1 MPPAPLEL
9 RLPDWTDAYLLT
21 NASLPDDKARMR
33 FVIGLAA
40 ENVRRG
46 TGGPFGAAVFERGS
60 GKPVAI
66 GVNLVPSLAQSVLHA
81 EVVAIMFAP
90 QSVGHYTLSAPG
102 MAEHELFTSCEPC
115 AMCFGAVLWSGVR
128 RLVCGATRDD
138 AESIGFDEG
147 PVDEDSYEYLQ
158 RRGIDV
164 SRRIER
170 DAARDVLRRYAAGDG
185 AIYNA

>member
-46 TGGPFGAAVFERGS
+46 TGGPFGAAVFERAS
-60 GKPVAI
+60 ATPVAI
-66 GVNLVPSLAQSVLHA
+66 GVNLVPSLGQSVLHA
-81 EVVAIMFAP
+81 EVVAIMFA
-90 QSVGHYTLSAPG
+90 QQRVRSYTLSAPG

-115 AMCFGAVLWSGVR
+115 AMCLGAVLWSGAR

-138 AESIGFDEG
+138 AQSIGFDEG

-158 RRGIDV
+158 RRGIEV
-164 SRRIER
+164 LRRVER
-170 DAARDVLRRYAAGDG
+170 GAARDVLQRYAATDG
-185 AIYNA
+185 SIYNG